1 MVMEFVIMMAVVN
14 VMMDIQGLIVLV
26 CFDLDKEKVLPG
38 FQKKSVTHYD
48 CCKIYL
54 QYAERILN
62 EITK

>member
-38 FQKKSVTHYD
+38 FQKN
-48 CCKIYL
+48 L
-54 QYAERILN
+54 
-62 EITK
+62 